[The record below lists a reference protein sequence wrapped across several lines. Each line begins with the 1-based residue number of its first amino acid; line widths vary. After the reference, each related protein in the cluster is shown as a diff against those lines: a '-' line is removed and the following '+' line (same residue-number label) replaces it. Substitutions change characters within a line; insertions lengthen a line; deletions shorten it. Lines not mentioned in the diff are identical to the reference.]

1 MNINYRIGGFNVSN
15 TTPKTAERKVVSD
28 APKHAR
34 QWLANYGI
42 RTVPLVPRTKK
53 PRGEDGTANAANWN
67 KLRITK
73 LTIDDWFRPND
84 NIGGLWGEPSN
95 WVIDIDL
102 DCPESL
108 IASQYYLPKTYT
120 YGRAGAP
127 ASHFLYRCEG
137 AITRKYQ
144 SRQMGTIVEIRSSG
158 TQSVLP
164 PSIHPSGERY
174 KSFNKGDIAE
184 IRWGNLDNRIKK
196 LAAVG
201 LASKYYPDKGA
212 RHDFVHA
219 MTGALLWA
227 RWSDDDVRRFM
238 QALIACQSD
247 GETKDRDGSVENT
260 ILHYHKGDNVQ
271 GWPSLSAFMPGQDLM
286 LLQKWVGS
294 KNMPDNSEVAP
305 DTVAAEP
312 APRMKDRLF
321 EVPGLVGR
329 IAKWAGRISYAKQP
343 LFEIASGLMS
353 VALASQNKYLVAG
366 YNTPLQPYL
375 MLLAPTA
382 SGKDSAME
390 AVMQIAA
397 RVGLKNNIVSGM
409 QSYHAMLDVLSKPP
423 HVLCWHWDEAARKL
437 RTAVRSQGGQDYQIL
452 TYLLSLYGKGNKTV
466 PGMPGRKSSIEAIEH
481 PFFTVMAAA
490 QPNQL
495 LEAISAS
502 DMSMGLVNRFLLLD
516 AGSELARTND
526 MRSTI
531 FPSAITDGL
540 KALGDTKPPPLDPGS
555 SESDGF
561 IRVNFENQEAFE
573 IFADFEVAAREWGH
587 KEEGNGEM
595 WGRANQNALIYAGIV
610 AVGCNAKKPLISIEI
625 AQWAVEFVTWSVER
639 WIQRIEQSSSR
650 SVTEAAS
657 KSVERLIRGVRN
669 FKHLAKH
676 GREQKLVL
684 DGKMPRS
691 MLTRMSRHLRSRDL
705 DDVLAQLCLAD
716 LIGASDEDGIDCYW
730 AKQVVRQKKSA

>member
-1 MNINYRIGGFNVSN
+1 MQNNKAKNGRGKAVQ
-15 TTPKTAERKVVSD
+15 D
-28 APKHAR
+28 AIRHAR
-34 QWLANYGI
+34 QWLENYGI
-42 RTVPLVPRTKK
+42 RTVPLIPRTKK
-53 PRGEDGTANAANWN
+53 PRGEDGTAKATDWN
-67 KLRITK
+67 KLRITRD
-73 LTIDDWFRPND
+73 TIEDYFRPND

-95 WVIDIDL
+95 WIIDIDL
-102 DCPESL
+102 DCPEAL

-174 KSFNKGDIAE
+174 KAFNKIDIAE
-184 IRWGNLDNRIKK
+184 IRWGNLDARIKK
-196 LAAVG
+196 LAGVG
-201 LASKYYPDKGA
+201 LAAKYYPEKGG

-227 RWSDDDVRRFM
+227 KWSDDDVRRFM
-238 QALIACQSD
+238 QAVIACQYD

-286 LLQKWVGS
+286 LLQRWVGS
-294 KNMPDNSEVAP
+294 SRMPDNSEVAP
-305 DTVAAEP
+305 DSIAAEP
-312 APRMKDRLF
+312 PPRMKDRLF
-321 EVPGLVGR
+321 DVPGLVGR
-329 IAKWAGRISYAKQP
+329 IAKWSGKQSYAMQP
-343 LFEIASGLMS
+343 LFDVGVGLMS

-366 YNTPLQPYL
+366 YNTPLQPYM

-382 SGKDSAME
+382 GGKESAME

-397 RVGLKNNIVSGM
+397 RVGLKNHIVSGM

-466 PGMPGRKSSIEAIEH
+466 PGMPGRKASIEAIEH
-481 PFFTVMAAA
+481 PFFVVMAAA

-516 AGSELARTND
+516 AGSEMARTND
-526 MRSTI
+526 MRSNI
-531 FPSAITDGL
+531 FPSAISESL
-540 KALGDTKPPPLDPGS
+540 KELNDAKARPIDPGMPDA
-555 SESDGF
+555 DGF
-561 IRVNFENQEAFE
+561 IRVHFESQEAFE
-573 IFADFEVAAREWGH
+573 IFSDFEIAAREWGH
-587 KEEGNGEM
+587 KEEGSGEM
-595 WGRANQNALIYAGIV
+595 WGRANQNALICAGIV
-610 AVGCNAKKPLISIEI
+610 AVGCNPRKPVITVEI
-625 AQWAVEFVTWSVER
+625 AQWGVEFVTWSVER

-650 SVTEAAS
+650 SVTESAS
-657 KSVERLIRGVRN
+657 KNVERLIRGVRN

-676 GREQKLVL
+676 GREQELVA

-691 MLTRMSRHLRSRDL
+691 MLTRMCRHLRSRDL
-705 DDVLAQLCLAD
+705 DDVLSQLCLAD
-716 LIGASDEDGIDCYW
+716 LVGASDEDGIDCYW

>member
-1 MNINYRIGGFNVSN
+1 MRN
-15 TTPKTAERKVVSD
+15 TTANNGRGKAVQD
-28 APKHAR
+28 AIKHAR
-34 QWLANYGI
+34 QWLEKYGI

-53 PRGEDGTANAANWN
+53 PRGEDGTAKAKDWN

-73 LTIDDWFRPND
+73 ATVSDYFRPND

-95 WVIDIDL
+95 WIVDIDL
-102 DCPESL
+102 DCPEAL
-108 IASQYYLPKTYT
+108 AAADFYLPETFT
-120 YGRAGAP
+120 YGREGAP
-127 ASHFLYRCEG
+127 SSHYLYRSEG

-144 SRQMGTIVEIRSSG
+144 SPNVGTLLEIRSTG

-174 KSFNKGDIAE
+174 RLFNKGDIAE
-184 IRWGNLDNRIKK
+184 IRWGNLDARVRKMAAIC
-196 LAAVG
+196 LAA
-201 LASKYYPDKGA
+201 KYYPEKGA

-219 MTGALLWA
+219 LTGALLWA
-227 RWSDDDVRRFM
+227 RWEDREVRRFM
-238 QALIACQSD
+238 QAVLASQHD

-260 ILHYHKGDNVQ
+260 IEHFHKGDNIQ
-271 GWPSLSAFMPGQDLM
+271 GWPSLSAFMPGQDIMLM
-286 LLQKWVGS
+286 QKWVGS
-294 KNMPDNSEVAP
+294 KRMPDNSEVAP
-305 DTVAAEP
+305 DTIAAEP
-312 APRMKDRLF
+312 PPRLKTELF

-329 IAKWAGRISYAKQP
+329 IAKWAGKISYAKQP
-343 LFEIASGLMS
+343 LFEIATGLMS

-366 YNTPLQPYL
+366 YNTPLQPYI

-390 AVMQIAA
+390 AVMQIASK
-397 RVGLKNNIVSGM
+397 VGLKNHIVSGM

-423 HVLCWHWDEAARKL
+423 HVLCWNWDEAARKL
-437 RTAVRSQGGQDYQIL
+437 RTAIRSQGGQDYQIL

-466 PGMPGRKSSIEAIEH
+466 PGMPGRKASIEAIEH

-516 AGSELARTND
+516 AGTEMARTNE
-526 MRSTI
+526 MRSNI
-531 FPSAITDGL
+531 FPSAISEGL
-540 KALGDTKPPPLDPGS
+540 KALNDAKPPPIDPGS
-555 SESDGF
+555 SDSDGF
-561 IRVNFENQEAFE
+561 IRVNFSNQEAFE
-573 IFADFEVAAREWGH
+573 IFADFEIAAREWAH
-587 KEEGNGEM
+587 KEEGSGEM

-610 AVGCNAKKPLISIEI
+610 AVGCDAKHPLITPEI
-625 AQWAVEFVTWSVER
+625 AQWAVEFVTFSVER

-650 SVTEAAS
+650 SVTEQAS
-657 KSVERLIRGVRN
+657 KTVERLIRGVRN

-676 GREQKLVL
+676 GQELELVK
-684 DGKMPRS
+684 DGKMPRAL
-691 MLTRMSRHLRSRDL
+691 LTRMCRHLRSRDL

-716 LIGASDEDGIDCYW
+716 LIGASDEEGIDCYW